1 MYKNFNRVFKKIL
14 LPFFVL
20 SLFVPQNFILAQTE
34 NVVEGELNIEE
45 EVIEE
50 FILEPI
56 IKSENDIRVDKKII
70 FDATNSNFD
79 FGLGEPSFHW
89 DFGDGYWEIG
99 NEVVH
104 QYNKVG
110 RYEIKL
116 TINQN
121 ESLTSVVKEIFVYDK
136 KVFFIT
142 DEETGEEINLIEEQ
156 AAENGVALKL
166 LLAQDIEGFLNED
179 NLAKSIGE
187 ETEFIKDSDMLI
199 FYTKSS
205 LGLQSFTHYFR
216 NLSEAQKELLQK
228 KFFIKISD
236 SNLDVALNVAYQ
248 SFNTIQPEFI
258 LLTRVEAINPLFV
271 NKDYTKIIDILKGR
285 GVEYQIIDEHGKKP
299 FFYFLSHLISNFI
312 SRGVSA
318 NTVYLILIIP
328 FLTFITIFSRQVIG
342 LSTFG
347 VYAPVMI
354 AASFYILGLELGL
367 LTFFFVV
374 TTGYFVKYIMN
385 KFELLYL
392 PKVALNISFIS
403 LSFLIVVWLF
413 LWFDTSLSLSL
424 AIFPMLV
431 MSTVSE
437 KFMAAQSEEGFK
449 GAMFGVLETL
459 LVVIVSYYLITWVS
473 FNNIIMSW
481 PELVFVPFVLNFL
494 LGKFAGLRLGEYFRF
509 RSLFSEH
516 NEE

>member
-1 MYKNFNRVFKKIL
+1 MSKKVFL
-14 LPFFVL
+14 F
-20 SLFVPQNFILAQTE
+20 LFVASMFLPQNYILAQAE
-34 NVVEGELNIEE
+34 DDVELLNEINQNYD
-45 EVIEE
+45 
-50 FILEPI
+50 LAPI
-56 IKSENDIRVDKKII
+56 IISENDVEVGKKII
-70 FDATNSNFD
+70 FDATDSTFN

-89 DFGDGYWEIG
+89 DFGDGYWETG

-104 QYNKVG
+104 QYTKIG
-110 RYEIKL
+110 KYEVKL
-116 TINQN
+116 TITQGENSS
-121 ESLTSVVKEIFVYDK
+121 EVIKEVFVYDK
-136 KVFFIT
+136 KIFFVT
-142 DEETGEEINLIEEQ
+142 DIEIIKEISLIEEQ
-156 AAENGVALKL
+156 AIENGVALKS
-166 LLAQDIEGFLNED
+166 LLAQDVEGFLNED
-179 NLAKSIGE
+179 NLAKLIAE
-187 ETEFIKDSDMLI
+187 ETEFIKDSDVLV

-205 LGLQSFTHYFR
+205 LGLQSFNQYFR
-216 NLSEAQKELLQK
+216 NLSEVQKKLIQK
-228 KFFIKISD
+228 KFFVKISD
-236 SNLDVALNVAYQ
+236 SNLDVVSNFAYQ

-258 LLTRVEAINPLFV
+258 LLTRAEAINPILST
-271 NKDYTKIIDILKGR
+271 KDDTEIISTLHSR

-318 NTVYLILIIP
+318 NTIYLILMIP
-328 FLTFITIFSRQVIG
+328 FLTFITIFFRQVIG

-354 AASFYILGLELGL
+354 TASFYILGLQLGL

-374 TTGYFVKYIMN
+374 TTGYLVKYLMN

-459 LVVIVSYYLITWVS
+459 IVVVISYYLVTWVA
-473 FNNIIMSW
+473 FNNIILSW
-481 PELVFVPFVLNFL
+481 PELIFIPFVLNFL
-494 LGKFAGLRLGEYFRF
+494 LGKFAGLRLSEYFRF
-509 RSLFSEH
+509 KSLFSEH

>member
-1 MYKNFNRVFKKIL
+1 MKKIFL
-14 LPFFVL
+14 F
-20 SLFVPQNFILAQTE
+20 LFVVSMFLPQGYILAQ
-34 NVVEGELNIEE
+34 VEDELDLPNEINQDYE
-45 EVIEE
+45 
-50 FILEPI
+50 LEPFI
-56 IKSENDIRVDKKII
+56 TSEQDVEVGKKII
-70 FDATNSNFD
+70 FDATDSNFN

-104 QYNKVG
+104 QYSKIGNYQV
-110 RYEIKL
+110 KL
-116 TINQN
+116 TITQGENSS
-121 ESLTSVVKEIFVYDK
+121 EIIKEVFVYDRK
-136 KVFFIT
+136 IFFVT
-142 DEETGEEINLIEEQ
+142 DVEVIQEISLIEEQ
-156 AAENGVALKL
+156 AVENGVALKL
-166 LLAQDIEGFLNED
+166 LLAQDVEGFLNED
-179 NLAKSIGE
+179 NLAKLIGE
-187 ETEFIKDSDMLI
+187 ETEFIKDSDVLA

-205 LGLQSFTHYFR
+205 LGLQSFNQYFR
-216 NLSEAQKELLQK
+216 NLSEVQKELLQK
-228 KFFIKISD
+228 KFFVKISD
-236 SNLDVALNVAYQ
+236 SNLDVASNFAYQ

-258 LLTRVEAINPLFV
+258 LLTRAEAINPVFS
-271 NKDYTKIIDILKGR
+271 TKNSAEITDILHNR

-318 NTVYLILIIP
+318 NTIYLILIIP
-328 FLTFITIFSRQVIG
+328 FLTFIAIFFRQVIG

-354 AASFYILGLELGL
+354 TASFYILGLELGL

-374 TTGYFVKYIMN
+374 TTGYLVKYIMN

-403 LSFLIVVWLF
+403 LSFFIVVWLF

-459 LVVIVSYYLITWVS
+459 VVVIVSYYLITWVA

-481 PELVFVPFVLNFL
+481 PELIFIPFVLNFL
-494 LGKFAGLRLGEYFRF
+494 LGKFAGLRLSEYFRF

-516 NEE
+516 NE